1 MHFCRRRVLPLE
13 AGRLF
18 SVAVGVILD
27 CFEHTRAKLGAQTS
41 QRSFLLKVLDY
52 NILQIVHFKFIYIL
66 FDLI

>member
-1 MHFCRRRVLPLE
+1 MHFCRRGVLPLE

-41 QRSFLLKVLDY
+41 QGSFLLKVLDY
-52 NILQIVHFKFIYIL
+52 NILQIVHFKFIYI
-66 FDLI
+66 